1 MELVELSVSPLSAFC
16 FEPQTEEI
24 NTRVEIDQFYYI
36 PQLPEYLGVGHH
48 AMIYVNR
55 ALS

>member
-16 FEPQTEEI
+16 YEPQAEEN

-36 PQLPEYLGVGHH
+36 PQLPEPLGVGHD
-48 AMIYVNR
+48 MMR
-55 ALS
+55 TRT

>member
-1 MELVELSVSPLSAFC
+1 MELVDLSVSPLSAFC
-16 FEPQTEEI
+16 HELQAEEN

-36 PQLPEYLGVGHH
+36 PQLPEPLGVGLHT
-48 AMIYVNR
+48 MIYLNG

>member
-1 MELVELSVSPLSAFC
+1 VELVELSVSPLSAFC
-16 FEPQTEEI
+16 YESQAEEN

-36 PQLPEYLGVGHH
+36 PQLPEPLGVGLHT
-48 AMIYVNR
+48 MIYLNR